1 MFLDLA
7 IVNSATVN
15 IGVHVSFQIRVF
27 IFSRCMPKSEIAGSY
42 GNSLWAPLIAQQVKN
57 TPAKQETPVQF
68 LGQEDPLEKGTAAHS
83 SIRGLPWWLS
93 W

>member
-1 MFLDLA
+1 M
-7 IVNSATVN
+7 NSTTVN
-15 IGVHVSFQIRVF
+15 VGAHVSFRIGVF

-42 GNSLWAPLIAQQVKN
+42 GNSLWAPLIAQLVKIE
-57 TPAKQETPVQF
+57 PAKLETSVQF

-83 SIRGLPWWLS
+83 SIHGLTCWLS